1 MAYNNRN
8 FLLRVQD
15 VVEAYLDAKN
25 EDISVTR
32 VYNQVIKPRFRIS
45 RSTLY
50 NYLNIP
56 YKRLLK
62 ELEQK
67 ERDNNNRTLKLF

>member
-67 ERDNNNRTLKLF
+67 ERGNNNRTLKLF

>member
-32 VYNQVIKPRFRIS
+32 VYNQVIKPSFRIS